1 MLCLRS
7 FAVVFLTALLSYAQQ
22 PEAPKAAVP
31 AEPSQ
36 RARVALVL
44 NGGGALGLAH
54 VGVLRWMEEHHIPI
68 DGVAGTSM
76 GGLVGGF
83 YATGM
88 SAQEID
94 DFIHT
99 IDWKHALND
108 ETPYRD
114 LSFRRKEDKRLYPAD
129 LEFGLKNGIS
139 LPSGFN
145 SGQQVGLILDRI
157 AAPYFDLTTFDQLPT
172 PFRCVAADL
181 TTGRQKVFDRGSLAE
196 ALRATM
202 SLPAVFSPVR
212 EKNHIYV
219 DGGLLNNLPV
229 DVSRSMGTDIVI
241 AVELR
246 TDPIHPKDVVSAVN
260 VLQQSVSVI
269 ISSNELESM
278 RDADIL
284 ITVDTGKIGGLE
296 FSAEDRLISLGYQAA
311 QQKSKVLQRFA
322 LNDTEWAKYENDRA
336 TKRRSPPI
344 PQFVK
349 VTGTE
354 SQIARGLEK
363 NLVDNA
369 GRPLNYSRL
378 DRDLDVITG
387 LGRFSVAGYQF
398 TRDSGRTGLLIQ
410 TQEKE
415 YGPPIV
421 NPLIFIDG
429 SDYANVRFNLGAR
442 ITLLDIGGFGSEW
455 RNDIIA
461 GSEYGIYSEYYHPLK
476 WSSPFFFSPRFF
488 ANTKPFDIY
497 DNNKEVANYRDG
509 VVGGGFD
516 FGVAF
521 NRYSQLRVGYQ
532 LEHEQLSQQIGTA
545 TLPNFSGRQGF
556 SRLLYTFDTTDSPSL
571 PRKGIN
577 IQSRVEFYDANPGA
591 KQDFPLFETR
601 VGYFYE
607 LNQPS
612 SVFLLAS
619 GGTTFGRLG
628 YGIPPFSL
636 GGPLRL
642 AAYGEN
648 EILTNQ
654 YYLFQPGY
662 IRRLKEL
669 SPFFGN
675 NLYAVANYEIAKPD
689 HELFRESS
697 LPNDVNVALLLQ
709 TLFGPIVVGG
719 TVGDSNHRKFYFEV
733 GRYF

>member
-1 MLCLRS
+1 MSYLRC
-7 FAVVFLTALLSYAQQ
+7 FIVLFLMALLSLAQQ
-22 PEAPKAAVP
+22 APVPLPAKP
-31 AEPSQ
+31 AEPAQ
-36 RARVALVL
+36 RAHIALAL

-54 VGVLRWMEEHHIPI
+54 IGVLRWMEEHHIPV
-68 DGVAGTSM
+68 DGIAGTSM

-83 YATGM
+83 YASGM
-88 SAQEID
+88 SAQELD
-94 DFIHT
+94 DFVHT
-99 IDWKHALND
+99 IDWKKTLND
-108 ETPYRD
+108 EPPYRD
-114 LSFRRKEDKRLYPAD
+114 LAFRRKEDKRAYPAD
-129 LEFGLKNGIS
+129 LEFGLKNGIT

-157 AAPYFDLTTFDQLPT
+157 SAPYFDLTSFDQLPT
-172 PFRCVAADL
+172 PFRCVASDL

-202 SLPAVFSPVR
+202 SLPAIFRPVR
-212 EKNHIYV
+212 DKDQIYV
-219 DGGLLNNLPV
+219 DGGLLDNLPV
-229 DVSRSMGTDIVI
+229 DVSRNMGDDIVI

-246 TDPIHPKDVVSAVN
+246 GDPVDPKSVVSALD
-260 VLQQSVSVI
+260 VLQHSVSVI

-284 ITVDTGKIGGLE
+284 ISVNTGKIATLDFG
-296 FSAEDRLISLGYQAA
+296 AEDRLIDLGYQAA

-322 LNDTEWAKYENDRA
+322 MSDADWKQYQDERQA
-336 TKRRSPPI
+336 KRRVSPI

-354 SQIARGLEK
+354 PQIARGLEK

-369 GRPLNYSRL
+369 GRPLNYNRL

-398 TRDSGRTGLLIQ
+398 THDSGRIGLLVHPE
-410 TQEKE
+410 EKD
-415 YGPPIV
+415 YGPPLV
-421 NPLIFIDG
+421 NPLIYIDG

-442 ITLLDIGGFGSEW
+442 ITFLDIGGFGSEW

-488 ANTKPFDIY
+488 ANTTPFDIY

-509 VVGGGFD
+509 VVGAGFD
-516 FGVAF
+516 LGVAF

-532 LEHEQLSQQIGTA
+532 LEHENLSQEIGTA
-545 TLPNFSGRQGF
+545 TLPNFGGRQGF
-556 SRLLYTFDTTDSPSL
+556 SRLLYTFDTTDSPTL

-591 KQDFPLFETR
+591 TQDFPLFETR
-601 VGYFYE
+601 AGYFYQV
-607 LNQPS
+607 NQQS

-619 GGTTFGRLG
+619 GGTTFGRLR

-669 SPFFGN
+669 SGLFGN
-675 NLYAVANYEIAKPD
+675 NLYAIANYEIAKPD
-689 HELFRESS
+689 HELFHESS
-697 LPNDVNVALLLQ
+697 LPNDANVALLLQ
-709 TLFGPIVVGG
+709 TIFGPIVVGG
-719 TVGDSNHRKFYFEV
+719 TVGDSNHRKFYFAV